1 MRKRRK
7 WVRVFGWA
15 AGSLAAILLLAWGA
29 LYLHT
34 ERLLQ
39 GASLPPPVASLP
51 DGDAARGE
59 RLGRVLGCSG
69 CHGEGLEG
77 QVFADIPHVA
87 LLVAPNLTRARTRYD
102 EAAFLRLMRAGTK
115 ANGRVAVVMPNK
127 AHQRLTDQELA
138 DLWAYIRAVPAT
150 DDALP
155 QTTIRP
161 LARVG
166 ILTGDYD
173 IDELRADAPESAAV
187 LADRL
192 HADPGRRLMQVACGE
207 CHGID
212 FAGDPENAVPPL
224 AVLRGYTPEQ
234 FLRLMHEGTTAAG
247 VDTATGFMSGVARYR
262 FSVLTEG
269 EVRAMKDYIDGT

>member
-1 MRKRRK
+1 MGKQRR
-7 WVRVFGWA
+7 WARVLGWGFGA
-15 AGSLAAILLLAWGA
+15 LVAVLLVAWGA

-39 GASLPPPVASLP
+39 GESLAPPVAALP

-87 LLVAPNLTRARTRYD
+87 LLVAPNLTRVRTQYD

-115 ANGRVAVVMPNK
+115 LDGRVAVVMPNK
-127 AHQRLTDQELA
+127 SHQRLTDQELA
-138 DLWAYIRAVPAT
+138 DLWAFIRSVPAVEN
-150 DDALP
+150 ALP
-155 QTTIRP
+155 ATTIRP

-173 IDELRADAPESAAV
+173 IDELRADAPESATV
-187 LADRL
+187 LADRR

-212 FAGDPENAVPPL
+212 FAGDLDNAVPPL
-224 AVLRGYTPEQ
+224 AVLKGYTPEQ
-234 FLRLMHEGTTAAG
+234 FLRLMHEGKTAAG
-247 VDTATGFMSGVARYR
+247 VDSATGFMSGVARYR
-262 FSVLTEG
+262 FSVLTED
-269 EVRAMKDYIDGT
+269 EVRAMKAYIDGT